1 MGFDS
6 SANQGDG
13 SPEGL
18 DAPPGNY
25 PSTPAR
31 PAGSTNPPFPPPGYV
46 PPTPGNV
53 PPTGGGWP
61 APGLPGSPYGA
72 PGPPPPSGPPSSP
85 PYQGYTPPPPGYG
98 PPPSAYGTYPS
109 YGYGAAPRRT
119 DGTAITAL
127 ILAIV
132 SFVVCPVIPA
142 VIALAMIPSSRRT
155 IMASGGTVEGLG
167 LLTAAKV
174 IAWIHL
180 GLVLVGVAFFVV
192 AVAISAGTSS
202 NALARIVTG

>member
-18 DAPPGNY
+18 DAPPGGY
-25 PSTPAR
+25 RPPPAGPAGDTTPA
-31 PAGSTNPPFPPPGYV
+31 FPPPGYV
-46 PPTPGNV
+46 PPA
-53 PPTGGGWP
+53 TGPW
-61 APGLPGSPYGA
+61 S
-72 PGPPPPSGPPSSP
+72 PGPQAPPA
-85 PYQGYTPPPPGYG
+85 YQGYAPPPPPGYG
-98 PPPSAYGTYPS
+98 PPPGGYGTYPS
-109 YGYGAAPRRT
+109 YGYGAPPRRT

-142 VIALAMIPSSRRT
+142 IIALAMIPGSRRT
-155 IMASGGTVEGLG
+155 IVASGGTVEGLG
-167 LLTAAKV
+167 LLTAAKI

-180 GLVLVGVAFFVV
+180 GLVLVGVVFFVV

-202 NALARIVTG
+202 NALARIATG

>member
-13 SPEGL
+13 SAEGF
-18 DAPPGNY
+18 DAPPGGY
-25 PSTPAR
+25 RPPQAR
-31 PAGSTNPPFPPPGYV
+31 PAGSTTPPFPPPGYV
-46 PPTPGNV
+46 PPAPGYL

-61 APGLPGSPYGA
+61 APGSPGSPYGT
-72 PGPPPPSGPPSSP
+72 PGPPPPPSPGS
-85 PYQGYTPPPPGYG
+85 QGYTPPPPGYG
-98 PPPSAYGTYPS
+98 PAPGGYGTYPS
-109 YGYGAAPRRT
+109 YGYGASPRRT

-142 VIALAMIPSSRRT
+142 IVALAMIPSSRRT

-180 GLVLVGVAFFVV
+180 GLVLVGVAFLVV
-192 AVAISAGTSS
+192 AVAISAGSSS
-202 NALARIVTG
+202 NALARIVTR

>member
-13 SPEGL
+13 SPEGR
-18 DAPPGNY
+18 DAPPGGSL
-25 PSTPAR
+25 PP
-31 PAGSTNPPFPPPGYV
+31 PAGYRPPAGPAGGTTPPFPPPGYV
-46 PPTPGNV
+46 PPA
-53 PPTGGGWP
+53 TGAWP
-61 APGLPGSPYGA
+61 
-72 PGPPPPSGPPSSP
+72 PGPQAPP
-85 PYQGYTPPPPGYG
+85 PYQGYAPPPPGGYG
-98 PPPSAYGTYPS
+98 PPPGGYGTYPS
-109 YGYGAAPRRT
+109 YGYGAPPRRT

-142 VIALAMIPSSRRT
+142 IIALAMIPSSRRT
-155 IMASGGTVEGLG
+155 ILASGGTVEGLG
-167 LLTAAKV
+167 LLTAAKI

-202 NALARIVTG
+202 NALARIATG